1 LLPTVIIAGAPKSG
15 TSSLFR
21 WLADHPDVLG
31 STVKETYYFVDPDT
45 HMFDRTRHYL
55 SGGIDGYKKF
65 FPPGERAPRIVV
77 EATPSYLYSELAIR
91 ELPHIP
97 SRPHFIFLL
106 REPASQIHSTFRY
119 FQSNWNWI
127 PSELSF
133 QEFLAASE
141 SGTNRF
147 RGNELAQYAL
157 RNAAYVDFLLRWR
170 DACGKDRVHVFLFE
184 EAFSDKR
191 RFMRNLARQ
200 FGIAPDFYDDYDFSP
215 ENQTYTVRSKALQ
228 KLNIAVRSWIPQG
241 AFYKAARSAYRR
253 MNTRIPAAGERRDLE
268 AEITLADR
276 YRRVNERLMQEFNL
290 DLRAWKAVEQS
301 RHS

>member
-1 LLPTVIIAGAPKSG
+1 MLPTVIIAGAPKSG

-45 HMFDRTRHYL
+45 HMFDRTRHFL

-65 FPPGERAPRIVV
+65 FPQGESVPRLVV

-91 ELPHIP
+91 ELPNIP

-106 REPASQIHSTFRY
+106 REPADQIHSTFRY

-127 PSELSF
+127 APGLSF
-133 QEFLAASE
+133 QEFLVASE

-191 RFMRNLARQ
+191 RFMRHLAGQ
-200 FGIAPDFYDDYDFSP
+200 FGIDPDFYDDYDFSP
-215 ENQTYTVRSKALQ
+215 ENQTYAVRSKALQ
-228 KLNIAVRSWIPQG
+228 KINIAVRSWIPQG
-241 AFYKAARSAYRR
+241 AFYKAARSLYRR
-253 MNTRIPAAGERRDLE
+253 MNTRIPAAGGRGDLE
-268 AEITLADR
+268 VEITLADK
-276 YRRVNERLMQEFNL
+276 YRRVNERLMMEFNL
-290 DLRAWKAVEQS
+290 DPQAWTIIQQNRQA
-301 RHS
+301 